1 MCAALECAE
10 TMRKSLKRFLPK
22 HEAVRENRW
31 LRPFSGTLLHPR
43 LWYLN
48 RHSAAGAVAVGLF
61 CGLIPGPLQM
71 LGAAICCVVLRV
83 NLPLA
88 LIITLYS
95 NPLTIV
101 PLYVAAFT
109 LGDLAL
115 GSAGSVAFSTPP
127 ELIGMDITGWIGAMI
142 HWMAGLGKP
151 LALGLVLLA
160 ASLSFAGY
168 FVVRGAW
175 RMWLIREWRAR
186 GVRRKPPE
194 CGPD

>member
-1 MCAALECAE
+1 
-10 TMRKSLKRFLPK
+10 MRKSLKRFLPK

-109 LGDLAL
+109 LGEFTL
-115 GSAGSVAFSTPP
+115 GGAGSGAFSTPP

-175 RMWLIREWRAR
+175 RVWLIREWRAR

-194 CGPD
+194 RGPD

>member
-1 MCAALECAE
+1 
-10 TMRKSLKRFLPK
+10 MRKSLKRFLPK

-101 PLYVAAFT
+101 PLYVAAFAI
-109 LGDLAL
+109 GDVAL
-115 GSAGSVAFSTPP
+115 GSTGSVAFSAPP
-127 ELIGMDITGWIGAMI
+127 ELVGMDITGWIGAMI

-168 FVVRGAW
+168 FIVRGAW
-175 RMWLIREWRAR
+175 RIWLVRQWRAR
-186 GVRRKPPE
+186 QLNRAPRQRDAG
-194 CGPD
+194 

>member
-1 MCAALECAE
+1 
-10 TMRKSLKRFLPK
+10 MRKSLKRFLPK

-101 PLYVAAFT
+101 PLYVAAFAI
-109 LGDLAL
+109 GDVAL
-115 GSAGSVAFSTPP
+115 GSTGSVAFSAPP
-127 ELIGMDITGWIGAMI
+127 ELVGMDITGWIGAMI
-142 HWMAGLGKP
+142 QWMAGLGKP
-151 LALGLVLLA
+151 LALGLALLA
-160 ASLSFAGY
+160 ASLSCAGY
-168 FVVRGAW
+168 FIVRGAW
-175 RMWLIREWRAR
+175 RIWLIRQWRAR
-186 GVRRKPPE
+186 QLNRAPRQRDTG
-194 CGPD
+194 